1 MPPSTRA
8 RSLPTHTPHTHTQ
21 VSIHHIKADSSIWF
35 FDCWSGQAAT
45 VLAITRS
52 CILELTC
59 PNGDAR
65 AAIREGSLALVA
77 LCVPFLGLESA
88 DEHGHDPTALQMKL
102 QTGVERVYRMGAREV
117 AQALQLL
124 HNRLLQQIT
133 GRQSGT
139 LARFF
144 TRFTSRTFMCA
155 LDFDQTIT
163 RIQHFDYSR
172 EPNLALLIGSSR
184 VGLIQEMCRQ
194 LVQSGVV
201 LCVVSLNMKL
211 AIMPVLKKLDVL
223 SLLDGV
229 YDTHDVSP
237 AQSKQ
242 NFMLH
247 LMHMHRIQPEN
258 CVLVDDHPGNLV
270 SAPCKTVQVQRGGIK
285 ALEVIQIFSTLGL
298 LSQQPQ
304 QQQQP
309 PQASPQHVL
318 AVSPSYPSTS
328 THRNSKKTEPRS
340 PSFFKEVVSS
350 LKMDLK
356 NSFSP

>member
-1 MPPSTRA
+1 MGSEMCIRDST
-8 RSLPTHTPHTHTQ
+8 HTHTQ

-65 AAIREGSLALVA
+65 ASIREGSDAVVA

-88 DEHGHDPTALQMKL
+88 DEYGHDPTALQMKL
-102 QTGVERVYRMGAREV
+102 QTGIERIYRMGAREV

-139 LARFF
+139 LARIF
-144 TRFTSRTFMCA
+144 TRFTSRTLMCA
-155 LDFDQTIT
+155 LDFDLTIT
-163 RIQHFDYSR
+163 RIEWFDSNQK
-172 EPNLALLIGSSR
+172 PDLALLVGSSR

-201 LCVVSLNMKL
+201 LCVVSLNMKA
-211 AIMPVLKKLDVL
+211 AIMPILKALGIL
-223 SLLDGV
+223 SLVDGV
-229 YDTHDVSP
+229 YDLHDVHP
-237 AQSKQ
+237 VQGKQ

-247 LMHMHRIQPEN
+247 LMKLHSIQPEN

-298 LSQQPQ
+298 LAQ
-304 QQQQP
+304 QQQH
-309 PQASPQHVL
+309 QAL
-318 AVSPSYPSTS
+318 AVSPSTKTS
-328 THRNSKKTEPRS
+328 SNSKPPVQRS
-340 PSFFKEVVSS
+340 PSFFKEVASS
-350 LKMDLK
+350 IKRDL
-356 NSFSP
+356 FSP